1 MLELKPVTVMLMRK
15 GREMTEAHRQ
25 DPQKAKNTQA
35 GEQVAFLSFWE
46 FRTDHW
52 STTWTSSLQGWGYKF
67 ALLQTQS
74 LWSSVTAAWGN

>member
-35 GEQVAFLSFWE
+35 GEQVAFLSF
-46 FRTDHW
+46 
-52 STTWTSSLQGWGYKF
+52 
-67 ALLQTQS
+67 
-74 LWSSVTAAWGN
+74 